1 MEGGGESGEKKKE
14 NRAARALFLQ
24 EQVMRV

>member
-1 MEGGGESGEKKKE
+1 MEGSGESSEKKKE

>member
-1 MEGGGESGEKKKE
+1 MECGGESGEKKRE